1 MQTISIPDLLP
12 EDPNYA
18 LAELAIA
25 LNQGKA
31 LIHYHNRNWWV
42 DISTGAPQARNVGE
56 MLMLVVTEIAEA
68 MEGHRKSLPDDHL
81 PDFSMLTVELADAI
95 IRILDLAGGLNLP
108 LGQALYHKV
117 LYNTQRRDHTLEARK
132 APGGKKV

>member
-1 MQTISIPDLLP
+1 MGIPELLP
-12 EDPNYA
+12 EEPNYE

-31 LIHYHNRNWWV
+31 LIHTFNARWWI
-42 DISTGAPQARNVGE
+42 DLQTDEPLARNVGE
-56 MLMLVVTEIAEA
+56 MLMLVVTEISEA

-81 PDFSMLTVELADAI
+81 PEFSMLTVELADAI

-108 LGQALYHKV
+108 IGEALYRKV
-117 LYNTQRRDHTLEARK
+117 LYNAQRHDHTLEARR